1 MTSAPPPAPP
11 VDPPTWPPP
20 STPPPPPPPGRAHL
34 QRSASDSLLG
44 GVCGGLAE
52 YSGIDPLLWRVGF
65 VALTF
70 VGGSGILLYLVLWLL
85 MPTGS
90 SSDESSMRVGRRE
103 RRLRRDPGPRSP
115 VPRVTVAAMFIL
127 VGALAL
133 LTRIAGWDVAPRV
146 FLGSALLVVGLGLV
160 AAAFTYG
167 RRARG
172 GLIALGV
179 LLSIASVGASSNI
192 PWHDIHGGPMGDRV
206 FSPKTAALVQP
217 VYRGG
222 VGDMTLDLRGVDVS
236 SLPAPITTR
245 IQDGVGDVTI
255 QVPADADVH
264 LTVHSGMGS
273 VDAFGQGSVDNG
285 FFPGTGKGPWVND
298 GTAEFDLII
307 DAGLG
312 DVEVSRG

>member
-1 MTSAPPPAPP
+1 M
-11 VDPPTWPPP
+11 
-20 STPPPPPPPGRAHL
+20 
-34 QRSASDSLLG
+34 LG

-70 VGGSGILLYLVLWLL
+70 AGGSGILLYLVLWLL

-90 SSDESSMRVGRRE
+90 GEPAVRVGRRG
-103 RRLRRDPGPRSP
+103 RRVRHEQGPRSP
-115 VPRVTVAAMFIL
+115 VPRVTIAALFIL

-133 LTRIAGWDVAPRV
+133 LTRVAGWNFAPRV
-146 FLGSALLVVGLGLV
+146 FLGTALLVVGLGLV
-160 AAAFTYG
+160 AAAFSHG

-179 LLSIASVGASSNI
+179 VLSIGSIGASSNI
-192 PWHDIHGGPMGDRV
+192 PWHDIHGGPVGDRV
-206 FSPKTAALVQP
+206 FSPKTAGLVQP

-222 VGDMTLDLRGVDVS
+222 VGDMTLDLRGIDVS
-236 SLPAPITTR
+236 SLSTPITTQ
-245 IQDGVGDVTI
+245 IADGVGDITI
-255 QVPADADVH
+255 EVPADADVH
-264 LTVHSGMGS
+264 LTVHSGLGS
-273 VDAFGQGSVDNG
+273 VTAFGQGAVDDG

-298 GTAEFDLII
+298 GKAEFDLII
-307 DAGLG
+307 NAGVG